1 MSNRLLCR
9 LNLETVTSLTICIII
24 YCMIEP
30 LISTNSSYKLLSFYK
45 GNKCSLNLIALVF
58 PMLVIE
64 QVVRIE
70 ELHEKGKFYLFR
82 SIYIE
87 YY

>member
-24 YCMIEP
+24 YCMIES
-30 LISTNSSYKLLSFYK
+30 LISTNLSYKSLSFYK
-45 GNKCSLNLIALVF
+45 VNECSLNMITLVF

-70 ELHEKGKFYLFR
+70 ELYEK
-82 SIYIE
+82 
-87 YY
+87 